1 MRIIVVGAGE
11 VGTYIA
17 DRLSR
22 QEHDIALIEL
32 DPERYRQID
41 AELDVLAINGS
52 GTDSGVLKKAGIADT
67 DLLVAATNK
76 DEINLFSALLAR
88 QAGVGKTIVRVE
100 SRKLRSKE
108 VSALFEKFDDHLV
121 IDPDQEVADS
131 VLRLMEYPGAM
142 DLSRMAN
149 EEVVIIG
156 ARLPAHAPLV
166 GVSLHALGRELDPDW
181 DFIVGTITRK
191 VESDDSEEV
200 TIVPRQDEILKEGDL
215 LRVIC
220 KSRALHDVTNR
231 LGIARD
237 VPRRALLL
245 GGGRTAEMI
254 AESLL
259 YRGVDVAIIEK
270 KHERALE
277 LSENLAKALIYE
289 GDVTDVEM
297 LEEADVARQDL
308 VIALTGEDD
317 ANVLACLYA
326 KSVSAQSKKTNGD
339 DGIET
344 IAVVHRLKLLD
355 LLETNQVDTA
365 LSPRT
370 ATANSVLRFVRGDVE
385 SVAAV
390 ETFLHGDVE
399 ILEFAVSDESP
410 CVDRSIGDMQL
421 TKGALIGAIVRDGKA
436 QVARGHSTFRANDH
450 VIAIA
455 KPESVEKLTA
465 LFV

>member
-289 GDVTDVEM
+289 
-297 LEEADVARQDL
+297 EADVARQDL

-436 QVARGHSTFRANDH
+436 QIARGHSTFRANDH

>member
-32 DPERYRQID
+32 DPERYSQID

-436 QVARGHSTFRANDH
+436 QIARGHSTFRANDH

>member
-100 SRKLRSKE
+100 SRKLRSKD
-108 VSALFEKFDDHLV
+108 VSALFEIFDDHLV
-121 IDPDQEVADS
+121 LDPDQEVADS

-436 QVARGHSTFRANDH
+436 QIARGHSTFRANDH

>member
-11 VGTYIA
+11 VGTYVA

-32 DPERYRQID
+32 DPERFMQVD

-52 GTDSGVLKKAGIADT
+52 GTDPAALKRAGIEEA

-88 QAGVGKTIVRVE
+88 QAGVSKTIVRVE

-108 VSALFEKFDDHLV
+108 VASLFEKFDDHLV

-142 DLSRMAN
+142 DLSRMAD

-156 ARLPAHAPLV
+156 ARLPAHAPMV

-191 VESDDSEEV
+191 VEDDDQEET
-200 TIVPRQDEILKEGDL
+200 TIIPRQDEVLREGDL

-220 KSRALHDVTNR
+220 KSRALRDVTDR
-231 LGIARD
+231 LGIAKD

-254 AESLL
+254 AEALL

-270 KHERALE
+270 KHDRAIE
-277 LSENLAKALIYE
+277 LSETLAKALIYE

-326 KSVSAQSKKTNGD
+326 KSTSARSKKGNND
-339 DGIET
+339 AGIET

-370 ATANSVLRFVRGDVE
+370 ATANSVLRFVRGDVG

-399 ILEFAVSDESP
+399 VLEFAVSDESP
-410 CVDRSIGDMQL
+410 CVGRTLAEMDI
-421 TKGALIGAIVRDGKA
+421 TKDALVGAIVRDGKA
-436 QVARGHSTFRANDH
+436 QIARGQSTFRSNDH

-455 KPESVEKLTA
+455 KPESVDKLTA